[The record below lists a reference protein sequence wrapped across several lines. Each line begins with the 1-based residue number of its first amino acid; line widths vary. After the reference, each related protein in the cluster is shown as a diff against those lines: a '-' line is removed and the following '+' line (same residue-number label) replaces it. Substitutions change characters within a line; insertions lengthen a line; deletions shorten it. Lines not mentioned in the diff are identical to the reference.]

1 MSNSLSYDEYVNI
14 MRNRVSQTEK
24 LRKQKFKEAKNLAM
38 KLSRFIYLNY
48 AVNSVYIFGSI
59 LDKNS
64 FRLDSDIDIAVSG
77 LDNNLIGELRE
88 KLHILGSPHKV
99 DLIRLEDYNE
109 FFNKAVLTEGKLV
122 DR

>member
-1 MSNSLSYDEYVNI
+1 LSNSLSYDEYVNI